1 MVTMAFPIALD
12 KIGWKTYMINGAWD
26 VLQIAMIAIW
36 WVETKGRTMEEIDE
50 VFDGEKHSTV
60 PNLKEVESGKVEVE
74 IQVLED
80 FARDTNGP

>member
-26 VLQIAMIAIW
+26 VLQIVMIAIW

-50 VFDGEKHSTV
+50 VFDGEKHSAV
-60 PNLKEVESGKVEVE
+60 PNLKEVESGKVEVDVH
-74 IQVLED
+74 VLED
-80 FARDTNGP
+80 FGRHTN